1 MRCRPHRRAACSLG
15 AAGAD
20 RERRLASLDFEIE
33 ARVRWDVRRAGLQVR
48 CRCQRVNGGQ
58 QSYRRRAGSST
69 AKRTNRTSKASTRL
83 MCGGGG
89 VGSDVQLHARALVV
103 VLTVVVVVCVRCGPG
118 SGGSYRLALG
128 LVAWHSC
135 ASSRESLSL
144 GRSVS
149 TIDTEG
155 SFWRASRA
163 CT

>member
-1 MRCRPHRRAACSLG
+1 MPKG
-15 AAGAD
+15 
-20 RERRLASLDFEIE
+20 ERRPAALSQTSWIE
-33 ARVRWDVRRAGLQVR
+33 HCKAA
-48 CRCQRVNGGQ
+48 QRPP
-58 QSYRRRAGSST
+58 T
-69 AKRTNRTSKASTRL
+69 ERTSKVVRQTRV
-83 MCGGGG
+83 CGGG
-89 VGSDVQLHARALVV
+89 VGPDVQLHAYALVV